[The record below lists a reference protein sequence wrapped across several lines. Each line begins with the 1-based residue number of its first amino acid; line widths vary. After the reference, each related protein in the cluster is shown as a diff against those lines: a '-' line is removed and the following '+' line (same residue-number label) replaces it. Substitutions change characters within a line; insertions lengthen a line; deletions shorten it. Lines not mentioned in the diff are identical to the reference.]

1 MARKRAGLATKIH
14 SIDEV
19 AAAPKTDGTP
29 VSDSEGLGADLQRAR
44 LARGL
49 SLADVSA
56 SLRLRA
62 AYLEAIEN
70 DRREALPGPVYANG
84 YVRSYAAYLGMDPD
98 AAVRR
103 FKKEAGDPRARPELV
118 FPSPA
123 PEGRVPGGA
132 ALLVGLVLLVT
143 VYGGWYYLTSKD
155 YLLSDLVPDVPAR
168 LAHLMEPAAETP
180 PAPQQTAQPAAD
192 NPRAPSVAAT
202 PAPTPTQAAP
212 TQAAPTQAAPTQAA
226 PTQAAPIP
234 AAPSLAAAPEA
245 APVAPAA
252 RTDVS
257 VASVETPAPA
267 TTADLSSA
275 ATTPEPEGRAVVA
288 SVVPNAPPLNGL
300 AISAAQATPSA
311 ANMAVATDVVDSA
324 GPGRIV
330 VEALA
335 PAWVRLRRPDGD
347 VLLSKVM
354 GRGEKFT
361 IPDHPEVL
369 LSTGDAGSV
378 AVFVDGARVADVGG
392 AGQILEDVTLVADR
406 LAAASGDN

>member
-202 PAPTPTQAAP
+202 PAPTPTPAMTPP
-212 TQAAPTQAAPTQAA
+212 TQAAPM
-226 PTQAAPIP
+226 P

-245 APVAPAA
+245 APVAPPA

>member
-180 PAPQQTAQPAAD
+180 PVAPQQTAQPAAD

-202 PAPTPTQAAP
+202 PAPTPTLAVTPP
-212 TQAAPTQAAPTQAA
+212 TQAAPSQ
-226 PTQAAPIP
+226 
-234 AAPSLAAAPEA
+234 AAAPEA
-245 APVAPAA
+245 APVAPPA

-257 VASVETPAPA
+257 VASVETSAPA

>member
-212 TQAAPTQAAPTQAA
+212 TQAAP
-226 PTQAAPIP
+226 IP

-245 APVAPAA
+245 APVAPPA

-257 VASVETPAPA
+257 VASVETSAPA

>member
-1 MARKRAGLATKIH
+1 M
-14 SIDEV
+14 
-19 AAAPKTDGTP
+19 
-29 VSDSEGLGADLQRAR
+29 
-44 LARGL
+44 
-49 SLADVSA
+49 
-56 SLRLRA
+56 
-62 AYLEAIEN
+62 
-70 DRREALPGPVYANG
+70 
-84 YVRSYAAYLGMDPD
+84 
-98 AAVRR
+98 
-103 FKKEAGDPRARPELV
+103 
-118 FPSPA
+118 
-123 PEGRVPGGA
+123 
-132 ALLVGLVLLVT
+132 
-143 VYGGWYYLTSKD
+143 
-155 YLLSDLVPDVPAR
+155 
-168 LAHLMEPAAETP
+168 
-180 PAPQQTAQPAAD
+180 
-192 NPRAPSVAAT
+192 
-202 PAPTPTQAAP
+202 
-212 TQAAPTQAAPTQAA
+212 
-226 PTQAAPIP
+226 
-234 AAPSLAAAPEA
+234 AAAPEA
-245 APVAPAA
+245 APIAPPA

>member
-180 PAPQQTAQPAAD
+180 PVAPQQTAQQTAQPAAD

-202 PAPTPTQAAP
+202 PAPTPTLAVTPP
-212 TQAAPTQAAPTQAA
+212 TQAAPTQ
-226 PTQAAPIP
+226 

-245 APVAPAA
+245 APVAPPA

-257 VASVETPAPA
+257 VASVETSAPA

>member
-202 PAPTPTQAAP
+202 PAPTPTPAVTP
-212 TQAAPTQAAPTQAA
+212 

-245 APVAPAA
+245 APVAPPA

>member
-202 PAPTPTQAAP
+202 PAQTPTLAVTPP
-212 TQAAPTQAAPTQAA
+212 TQ
-226 PTQAAPIP
+226 

-245 APVAPAA
+245 APVAPPA

-257 VASVETPAPA
+257 VASVETSAPA

>member
-1 MARKRAGLATKIH
+1 
-14 SIDEV
+14 
-19 AAAPKTDGTP
+19 
-29 VSDSEGLGADLQRAR
+29 
-44 LARGL
+44 
-49 SLADVSA
+49 
-56 SLRLRA
+56 
-62 AYLEAIEN
+62 
-70 DRREALPGPVYANG
+70 
-84 YVRSYAAYLGMDPD
+84 LGMDPD

-168 LAHLMEPAAETP
+168 LVYLMEPAAETRP
-180 PAPQQTAQPAAD
+180 VAPRQAAQQTAQPAAD
-192 NPRAPSVAAT
+192 NPRAPSVAAN
-202 PAPTPTQAAP
+202 PAPTPS
-212 TQAAPTQAAPTQAA
+212 
-226 PTQAAPIP
+226 QAAPIP
-234 AAPSLAAAPEA
+234 AAPSLPA
-245 APVAPAA
+245 APVAPPV
-252 RTDVS
+252 RTDAS
-257 VASVETPAPA
+257 VASVEMSAPV
-267 TTADLSSA
+267 TTASLSSA

>member
-202 PAPTPTQAAP
+202 PAPTPTLAVTPP
-212 TQAAPTQAAPTQAA
+212 TQAAPTQ
-226 PTQAAPIP
+226 

-245 APVAPAA
+245 APVAPPA

-257 VASVETPAPA
+257 VASVETSAPA

>member
-202 PAPTPTQAAP
+202 PAPTPTPAVTPP
-212 TQAAPTQAAPTQAA
+212 TQAAPM
-226 PTQAAPIP
+226 P

-245 APVAPAA
+245 APVAPPA

-257 VASVETPAPA
+257 VASVETSAPA

>member
-143 VYGGWYYLTSKD
+143 VYGGWYYLTGKD

-180 PAPQQTAQPAAD
+180 PVAPQQTAQQTAQPAAD

-202 PAPTPTQAAP
+202 PAQTPTLAVTPP
-212 TQAAPTQAAPTQAA
+212 TQ
-226 PTQAAPIP
+226 

-245 APVAPAA
+245 APVAPPA

-257 VASVETPAPA
+257 VASVETSAPA

-275 ATTPEPEGRAVVA
+275 AITPEPEGRAVVA

>member
-180 PAPQQTAQPAAD
+180 PVAPQQTAQQTAQPAAD

-202 PAPTPTQAAP
+202 PAPTPTLAVTPP
-212 TQAAPTQAAPTQAA
+212 TQ
-226 PTQAAPIP
+226 

-245 APVAPAA
+245 APVAPPA

-257 VASVETPAPA
+257 VASVETSAPA

>member
-19 AAAPKTDGTP
+19 AAAPKTDGST
-29 VSDSEGLGADLQRAR
+29 VSDPEGLGADLQRAR

-56 SLRLRA
+56 NLRLRA
-62 AYLEAIEN
+62 AYLQAIEN

-168 LAHLMEPAAETP
+168 LVYLMEPAAETRP
-180 PAPQQTAQPAAD
+180 VAPRQAAQQTAQPAAD
-192 NPRAPSVAAT
+192 NPRAPSVAANPALT
-202 PAPTPTQAAP
+202 PP
-212 TQAAPTQAAPTQAA
+212 
-226 PTQAAPIP
+226 QAAPIP
-234 AAPSLAAAPEA
+234 AAPSLPA
-245 APVAPAA
+245 APVAPPV
-252 RTDVS
+252 RTDAS
-257 VASVETPAPA
+257 VASVEMSAP
-267 TTADLSSA
+267 
-275 ATTPEPEGRAVVA
+275 V
-288 SVVPNAPPLNGL
+288 
-300 AISAAQATPSA
+300 
-311 ANMAVATDVVDSA
+311 
-324 GPGRIV
+324 
-330 VEALA
+330 
-335 PAWVRLRRPDGD
+335 
-347 VLLSKVM
+347 
-354 GRGEKFT
+354 
-361 IPDHPEVL
+361 
-369 LSTGDAGSV
+369 
-378 AVFVDGARVADVGG
+378 
-392 AGQILEDVTLVADR
+392 
-406 LAAASGDN
+406 

>member
-192 NPRAPSVAAT
+192 NPRAPSVT
-202 PAPTPTQAAP
+202 ETSAPTPTQAAP
-212 TQAAPTQAAPTQAA
+212 TQAAPIP
-226 PTQAAPIP
+226 AAPIP

-245 APVAPAA
+245 APVAPPA

-257 VASVETPAPA
+257 VKSVETPTPA

-392 AGQILEDVTLVADR
+392 AGQILEDVTLAADR

>member
-226 PTQAAPIP
+226 PIP

-245 APVAPAA
+245 APVAPPA

-275 ATTPEPEGRAVVA
+275 ATTPEPEGHAVVA

>member
-19 AAAPKTDGTP
+19 AAAPKADGTP

-44 LARGL
+44 VARGL

-180 PAPQQTAQPAAD
+180 PVPQQTAQPAAD
-192 NPRAPSVAAT
+192 NLRAPSVAPT
-202 PAPTPTQAAP
+202 PAPTPTLAVTPP
-212 TQAAPTQAAPTQAA
+212 TQAPP
-226 PTQAAPIP
+226 
-234 AAPSLAAAPEA
+234 PEA
-245 APVAPAA
+245 VPVATPA

-275 ATTPEPEGRAVVA
+275 ATTLEPEGRAVVA
-288 SVVPNAPPLNGL
+288 GVVPNAPPLNGL
-300 AISAAQATPSA
+300 TISAAQATPSA

-330 VEALA
+330 IEALA

-361 IPDHPEVL
+361 IPDHPEVF

>member
-155 YLLSDLVPDVPAR
+155 YLLSDLVPDVPVR

-180 PAPQQTAQPAAD
+180 PVAPQQTAQPAAK
-192 NPRAPSVAAT
+192 NARVPSVAPT
-202 PAPTPTQAAP
+202 PVPAPTPTVTPPSQAVL
-212 TQAAPTQAAPTQAA
+212 
-226 PTQAAPIP
+226 IP
-234 AAPSLAAAPEA
+234 VAPSLAAAPEA
-245 APVAPAA
+245 APVAPPA

-257 VASVETPAPA
+257 VASVETSAPA

>member
-29 VSDSEGLGADLQRAR
+29 VSDSEVLGADLQRAR

-70 DRREALPGPVYANG
+70 DRREALPGPVSANG

-155 YLLSDLVPDVPAR
+155 YLLSDLVPEVPAR
-168 LAHLMEPAAETP
+168 LAHLMEPAAEMP
-180 PAPQQTAQPAAD
+180 PVAPQQTAQPAAE
-192 NPRAPSVAAT
+192 NPRAPSVAVP
-202 PAPTPTQAAP
+202 PAPTPPLAVTPPTQAAP
-212 TQAAPTQAAPTQAA
+212 TQ
-226 PTQAAPIP
+226 
-234 AAPSLAAAPEA
+234 AAAPEA
-245 APVAPAA
+245 APVAPPA

-257 VASVETPAPA
+257 VASVETSAPA

-275 ATTPEPEGRAVVA
+275 ATTLEPEGRAVVA

-300 AISAAQATPSA
+300 TISAAQATPSA

-330 VEALA
+330 IEALA

>member
-1 MARKRAGLATKIH
+1 
-14 SIDEV
+14 
-19 AAAPKTDGTP
+19 
-29 VSDSEGLGADLQRAR
+29 
-44 LARGL
+44 
-49 SLADVSA
+49 
-56 SLRLRA
+56 
-62 AYLEAIEN
+62 N
-70 DRREALPGPVYANG
+70 
-84 YVRSYAAYLGMDPD
+84 
-98 AAVRR
+98 
-103 FKKEAGDPRARPELV
+103 
-118 FPSPA
+118 
-123 PEGRVPGGA
+123 
-132 ALLVGLVLLVT
+132 
-143 VYGGWYYLTSKD
+143 
-155 YLLSDLVPDVPAR
+155 
-168 LAHLMEPAAETP
+168 
-180 PAPQQTAQPAAD
+180 
-192 NPRAPSVAAT
+192 
-202 PAPTPTQAAP
+202 PAPTPS
-212 TQAAPTQAAPTQAA
+212 
-226 PTQAAPIP
+226 QAAPIP

-245 APVAPAA
+245 APVAPPA

-257 VASVETPAPA
+257 VASVETPTPA

-330 VEALA
+330 VQALA

-392 AGQILEDVTLVADR
+392 AGQILEDVTLAADR

>member
-19 AAAPKTDGTP
+19 AAAPKTDSTP

-168 LAHLMEPAAETP
+168 LVYLMEPAAETRP
-180 PAPQQTAQPAAD
+180 VAPRQAAQQTAQPAAD
-192 NPRAPSVAAT
+192 NPRAPSVAAN
-202 PAPTPTQAAP
+202 PAPTPS
-212 TQAAPTQAAPTQAA
+212 
-226 PTQAAPIP
+226 QAAPIP

-245 APVAPAA
+245 APVAPPA
-252 RTDVS
+252 RTDGS

>member
-180 PAPQQTAQPAAD
+180 PVAPQQTAQPAAD

-202 PAPTPTQAAP
+202 HADTTPTLAVTPQ
-212 TQAAPTQAAPTQAA
+212 TQ
-226 PTQAAPIP
+226 
-234 AAPSLAAAPEA
+234 AAAPEA
-245 APVAPAA
+245 API
-252 RTDVS
+252 
-257 VASVETPAPA
+257 
-267 TTADLSSA
+267 
-275 ATTPEPEGRAVVA
+275 
-288 SVVPNAPPLNGL
+288 APPARHRRVGRVRRN
-300 AISAAQATPSA
+300 
-311 ANMAVATDVVDSA
+311 VR
-324 GPGRIV
+324 PGHNR
-330 VEALA
+330 
-335 PAWVRLRRPDGD
+335 
-347 VLLSKVM
+347 
-354 GRGEKFT
+354 
-361 IPDHPEVL
+361 
-369 LSTGDAGSV
+369 
-378 AVFVDGARVADVGG
+378 
-392 AGQILEDVTLVADR
+392 
-406 LAAASGDN
+406 

>member
-212 TQAAPTQAAPTQAA
+212 
-226 PTQAAPIP
+226 IP

-245 APVAPAA
+245 TPVAPPA

>member
-19 AAAPKTDGTP
+19 AVAQKTDGTL
-29 VSDSEGLGADLQRAR
+29 VSDSKGLGADLQRAR

-143 VYGGWYYLTSKD
+143 VYGGWYYLTSKN
-155 YLLSDLVPDVPAR
+155 YWS
-168 LAHLMEPAAETP
+168 
-180 PAPQQTAQPAAD
+180 Q
-192 NPRAPSVAAT
+192 N
-202 PAPTPTQAAP
+202 
-212 TQAAPTQAAPTQAA
+212 
-226 PTQAAPIP
+226 
-234 AAPSLAAAPEA
+234 
-245 APVAPAA
+245 
-252 RTDVS
+252 
-257 VASVETPAPA
+257 
-267 TTADLSSA
+267 SSK
-275 ATTPEPEGRAVVA
+275 T
-288 SVVPNAPPLNGL
+288 N
-300 AISAAQATPSA
+300 
-311 ANMAVATDVVDSA
+311 
-324 GPGRIV
+324 
-330 VEALA
+330 
-335 PAWVRLRRPDGD
+335 
-347 VLLSKVM
+347 
-354 GRGEKFT
+354 
-361 IPDHPEVL
+361 
-369 LSTGDAGSV
+369 
-378 AVFVDGARVADVGG
+378 
-392 AGQILEDVTLVADR
+392 
-406 LAAASGDN
+406 

>member
-1 MARKRAGLATKIH
+1 
-14 SIDEV
+14 
-19 AAAPKTDGTP
+19 
-29 VSDSEGLGADLQRAR
+29 
-44 LARGL
+44 
-49 SLADVSA
+49 
-56 SLRLRA
+56 
-62 AYLEAIEN
+62 
-70 DRREALPGPVYANG
+70 
-84 YVRSYAAYLGMDPD
+84 
-98 AAVRR
+98 
-103 FKKEAGDPRARPELV
+103 
-118 FPSPA
+118 
-123 PEGRVPGGA
+123 GRVPGGA

-143 VYGGWYYLTSKD
+143 VYGGWYYLTGKD

-180 PAPQQTAQPAAD
+180 PVAPQQTAQQTAQPAAD

-202 PAPTPTQAAP
+202 PAPTPTLAVTPPTKAAP
-212 TQAAPTQAAPTQAA
+212 TQ
-226 PTQAAPIP
+226 

-245 APVAPAA
+245 APVAPPA

-257 VASVETPAPA
+257 VASVETSAPA

>member
-202 PAPTPTQAAP
+202 PAPTPTLAVTP
-212 TQAAPTQAAPTQAA
+212 PTQAA

-245 APVAPAA
+245 APVAPPA

-257 VASVETPAPA
+257 VASVETSAPA

>member
-29 VSDSEGLGADLQRAR
+29 VSGSEGLGADLQRAR

-180 PAPQQTAQPAAD
+180 PVVPQQTAQPAAD

-202 PAPTPTQAAP
+202 PAPTPTMALTPP
-212 TQAAPTQAAPTQAA
+212 TQAAPTQ
-226 PTQAAPIP
+226 
-234 AAPSLAAAPEA
+234 AAAPEA
-245 APVAPAA
+245 APVAPPA

-257 VASVETPAPA
+257 VASVETSAPA

-300 AISAAQATPSA
+300 TISAAQATPSA

-330 VEALA
+330 IEALA

-406 LAAASGDN
+406 LAAANGDN

>member
-29 VSDSEGLGADLQRAR
+29 VSYSEGLGADLQRAR

-202 PAPTPTQAAP
+202 PAPTQ
-212 TQAAPTQAAPTQAA
+212 
-226 PTQAAPIP
+226 TQAAPIP

-245 APVAPAA
+245 APVAPPA

>member
-29 VSDSEGLGADLQRAR
+29 VSDSEGLGADIQRAR

-118 FPSPA
+118 FPRQRSKGVCRVARPIGWFGFAGDGLWRMVLPHQQRLFAERFGARRAGA
-123 PEGRVPGGA
+123 PGPFDGTGRGNAAGGA
-132 ALLVGLVLLVT
+132 AT
-143 VYGGWYYLTSKD
+143 DRATCRRQSACAECRRD
-155 YLLSDLVPDVPAR
+155 ARPDADTGR
-168 LAHLMEPAAETP
+168 D
-180 PAPQQTAQPAAD
+180 AAD
-192 NPRAPSVAAT
+192 TGR
-202 PAPTPTQAAP
+202 
-212 TQAAPTQAAPTQAA
+212 
-226 PTQAAPIP
+226 
-234 AAPSLAAAPEA
+234 APEA
-245 APVAPAA
+245 APIAPPA

-257 VASVETPAPA
+257 VASVETSAPA

-300 AISAAQATPSA
+300 TISAAQATPSA

-330 VEALA
+330 IEALA
-335 PAWVRLRRPDGD
+335 PAWVRLRGPDGD

-406 LAAASGDN
+406 LVAASGDNCLPAGRAKAVFVPRLGPV

>member
-19 AAAPKTDGTP
+19 AAAPKTDSTP

-212 TQAAPTQAAPTQAA
+212 T
-226 PTQAAPIP
+226 P

-245 APVAPAA
+245 APVAPPA

>member
-19 AAAPKTDGTP
+19 AAAPKTDSTP

-98 AAVRR
+98 ATVRR

-202 PAPTPTQAAP
+202 PAPTPTLAVTP
-212 TQAAPTQAAPTQAA
+212 PTQAAPTQAA

-245 APVAPAA
+245 APVAPPA

-257 VASVETPAPA
+257 VASVETSAPA

>member
-212 TQAAPTQAAPTQAA
+212 TQAAP
-226 PTQAAPIP
+226 IP

-245 APVAPAA
+245 APVAPPA

-257 VASVETPAPA
+257 VVSVETSAPA

>member
-1 MARKRAGLATKIH
+1 M
-14 SIDEV
+14 
-19 AAAPKTDGTP
+19 
-29 VSDSEGLGADLQRAR
+29 
-44 LARGL
+44 
-49 SLADVSA
+49 
-56 SLRLRA
+56 
-62 AYLEAIEN
+62 
-70 DRREALPGPVYANG
+70 
-84 YVRSYAAYLGMDPD
+84 
-98 AAVRR
+98 
-103 FKKEAGDPRARPELV
+103 
-118 FPSPA
+118 
-123 PEGRVPGGA
+123 
-132 ALLVGLVLLVT
+132 
-143 VYGGWYYLTSKD
+143 
-155 YLLSDLVPDVPAR
+155 
-168 LAHLMEPAAETP
+168 
-180 PAPQQTAQPAAD
+180 
-192 NPRAPSVAAT
+192 
-202 PAPTPTQAAP
+202 
-212 TQAAPTQAAPTQAA
+212 
-226 PTQAAPIP
+226 
-234 AAPSLAAAPEA
+234 
-245 APVAPAA
+245 
-252 RTDVS
+252 S
-257 VASVETPAPA
+257 VASVETSAPA

>member
-212 TQAAPTQAAPTQAA
+212 TQAAPTQAAP
-226 PTQAAPIP
+226 IP

-245 APVAPAA
+245 APVAPPA

-257 VASVETPAPA
+257 VASVETSAPA

>member
-202 PAPTPTQAAP
+202 PAQTPTLAVTPP
-212 TQAAPTQAAPTQAA
+212 TQ
-226 PTQAAPIP
+226 

-245 APVAPAA
+245 APVAPPA

>member
-192 NPRAPSVAAT
+192 NPRAPSVAAS
-202 PAPTPTQAAP
+202 PAPT
-212 TQAAPTQAAPTQAA
+212 PTQAA

-234 AAPSLAAAPEA
+234 AAPSLAAAPET
-245 APVAPAA
+245 APVAPPA

>member
-1 MARKRAGLATKIH
+1 MARKRTGLATKIH

-29 VSDSEGLGADLQRAR
+29 ISDPEGLGAGLRRAR

-168 LAHLMEPAAETP
+168 LAHLMEPPAETP
-180 PAPQQTAQPAAD
+180 PVAPQQTAQPAAD

-202 PAPTPTQAAP
+202 PAPTPTLAVTPPTQTTP
-212 TQAAPTQAAPTQAA
+212 TQAV
-226 PTQAAPIP
+226 
-234 AAPSLAAAPEA
+234 APEA
-245 APVAPAA
+245 APVAPPA

-257 VASVETPAPA
+257 VASVETSAPA

-378 AVFVDGARVADVGG
+378 AVFVDGARVAEVGG

>member
-29 VSDSEGLGADLQRAR
+29 VSASEGLGADLQRAR

-202 PAPTPTQAAP
+202 PAPTPTLAVTPP
-212 TQAAPTQAAPTQAA
+212 TQAAPT
-226 PTQAAPIP
+226 P
-234 AAPSLAAAPEA
+234 AAPSSAAAPEA
-245 APVAPAA
+245 APVAPPA

-257 VASVETPAPA
+257 VASVETSAPA

>member
-212 TQAAPTQAAPTQAA
+212 TQAAPT
-226 PTQAAPIP
+226 P

-245 APVAPAA
+245 APVAPPA

-275 ATTPEPEGRAVVA
+275 ATTPEPEGRAVVS